1 MSSEIDFVLPWVD
14 GTDPHWRK
22 ELNKYEIS
30 NPVMNSEDRFRD
42 WGNLKYIFR
51 GFEKFTP
58 WVRKIHFITCG
69 HLPKWVNRKHPKLNV
84 VNHEEIIP
92 KEYLPVFNIF
102 PIETRIHLIKG
113 LSKKFVYLNDDFFL
127 LEDLDEKTFFR
138 EGLPV
143 DFAIS
148 DIMHQGVTSHIIQ
161 NNIDIVNKY
170 HNRHNG
176 SGKDKRSII
185 TKNMSKWFSVR
196 YGKDMIQNIL
206 LFYWN
211 TFTGFKTHHHPQP
224 FLKKTYQ
231 EIWTLERQRLEK
243 VLSSRFREST
253 DLSQYLFRYWQLVK
267 GDFFPENYRVET
279 KKRKYVEVRNLDDAK
294 RVANVIN
301 SNKIKQI
308 CINDGTSKGRFNKEG
323 VSVKEF
329 VEIKNMV
336 NDALQ
341 NVLPEKSKFEI

>member
-30 NPVMNSEDRFRD
+30 NPIMNSEDRFRD
-42 WGNLKYIFR
+42 WGNLQYIFR
-51 GFEKFTP
+51 GIEKFTP

-69 HLPKWVNRKHPKLNV
+69 HLPKWMNLKHPKLNV
-84 VNHEEIIP
+84 VNHEKIIP

-102 PIETRIHLIKG
+102 PIETRIHLIDG
-113 LSKKFVYLNDDFFL
+113 LSDKFVYFNDDFFL
-127 LEDLDEKTFFR
+127 LKDLDDKTFFR

-148 DIMHQGVTSHIIQ
+148 DIMHQGVISHIIQ

-170 HNRHNG
+170 HNRHIG

-185 TKNMSKWFSVR
+185 TKNMSKWFSLM

-206 LFYWN
+206 LIYWN

-224 FLKKTYQ
+224 FLKKTFQ
-231 EIWTLERQRLEK
+231 EIWTLESQRLEK
-243 VLSSRFREST
+243 VLCSRFRETT

-267 GDFFPENYRVET
+267 GDFFPENYRVEK
-279 KKRKYVEVRNLDDAK
+279 KKRRYVEVRNLDDAK
-294 RVANVIN
+294 RVSNDII

-341 NVLPEKSKFEI
+341 NILPEKSKFEI

>member
-1 MSSEIDFVLPWVD
+1 MSSEIDFILPWVD

-51 GFEKFTP
+51 GIEKFTP
-58 WVRKIHFITCG
+58 WVRKIHFITFG
-69 HLPKWVNRKHPKLNV
+69 HLPKWMNLKHPKLNV
-84 VNHEEIIP
+84 VNHEDIIP
-92 KEYLPVFNIF
+92 IKYLPVFNIF
-102 PIETRIHLIKG
+102 PIETRMHLIEG
-113 LSKKFVYLNDDFFL
+113 LSEKFVYFNDDFFL
-127 LEDLDEKTFFR
+127 LKDLDEKNFFR
-138 EGLPV
+138 QDLPV

-148 DIMHQGVTSHIIQ
+148 DIMHQGVISHIIQ

-224 FLKKTYQ
+224 FLKKTFQ
-231 EIWTLERQRLEK
+231 EIWTLESQRLEK

-267 GDFFPENYRVET
+267 GDFFPENYRVEK

-329 VEIKNMV
+329 VEIKTMV